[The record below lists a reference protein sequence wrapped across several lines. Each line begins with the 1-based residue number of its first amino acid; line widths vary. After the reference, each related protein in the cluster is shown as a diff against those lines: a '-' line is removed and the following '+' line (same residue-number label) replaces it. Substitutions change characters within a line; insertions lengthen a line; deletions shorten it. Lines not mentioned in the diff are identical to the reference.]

1 MLQVIDEAA
10 FDALT
15 LTVIDEVPRRVR
27 TQQDARGV
35 VGSLVAVAERGSLG
49 AAAMLL
55 LADGRADGLH
65 GVAAFLRSQGLR
77 VSRPM
82 LAELPEARC
91 AVTAKAACGGLQHL
105 AQ

>member
-15 LTVIDEVPRRVR
+15 PTVIDEVPRRVR

-35 VGSLVAVAERGSLG
+35 VGSLVAERGSLG